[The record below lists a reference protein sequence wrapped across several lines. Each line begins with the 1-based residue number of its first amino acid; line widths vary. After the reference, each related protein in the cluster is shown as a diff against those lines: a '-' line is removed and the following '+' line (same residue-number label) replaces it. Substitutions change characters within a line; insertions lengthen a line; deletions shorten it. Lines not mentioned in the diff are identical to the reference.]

1 MPAARS
7 PGLKVRTP
15 AFQAGGI
22 GFKSHGDHH
31 ISTSNK
37 LSKRVAEGPYKS
49 GIFPTLLLSNK

>member
-22 GFKSHGDHH
+22 GFKSHLPQLKSLVNTRLF
-31 ISTSNK
+31 IFCVAF
-37 LSKRVAEGPYKS
+37 RVAWLKNVHS
-49 GIFPTLLLSNK
+49 SCR